1 MHRHYHTQDGDMY
14 EKNFDGIREH
24 SKTRTITNSY
34 INKVN
39 CSNSL
44 FGFTDIKPEDAKKRG
59 LYDYPSLGGGNDDDQ
74 TPIMGYKT
82 IPNILNRWK
91 FINGYYG
98 STKQFRCY
106 VLFFYDK
113 PLSIVKEQR
122 SYWKGGNKNEMIMC
136 IGMNSKTHII
146 QWSDAFSWC
155 DKPTFEVNFRSYMQ
169 GKEKV
174 DLLKLSEW
182 TEFAARNYWKRKNF
196 KDFDYIIVQLNN
208 IQLVWLFIIILVLNI
223 VLSVYVVGN
232 EHEYGDDGKIKEIKR
247 YRW

>member
-1 MHRHYHTQDGDMY
+1 MY
-14 EKNFDGIREH
+14 EKQFDGIREH
-24 SKTRTITNSY
+24 SKTRTVTNSY

-44 FGFTDIKPEDAKKRG
+44 FGFTDIKQEEAKKRG

-82 IPNILNRWK
+82 IPIILNRWK

-98 STKQFRCY
+98 PTKQFRCY

-136 IGMNSKTHII
+136 IGMNSKTHKI
-146 QWSDAFSWC
+146 QWTDAFSWC

-196 KDFDYIIVQLNN
+196 KDFDYIIVQLTNT
-208 IQLVWLFIIILVLNI
+208 QLVWLFIIMLVLNI

-232 EHEYGDDGKIKEIKR
+232 DYEYGDNGEEVNNNNFYYKRGKYGR
-247 YRW
+247 